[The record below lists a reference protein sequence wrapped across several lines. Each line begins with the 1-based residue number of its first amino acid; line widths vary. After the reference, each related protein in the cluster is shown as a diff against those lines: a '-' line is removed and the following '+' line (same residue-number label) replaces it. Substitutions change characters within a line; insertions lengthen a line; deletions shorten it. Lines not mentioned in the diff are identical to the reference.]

1 LQKYTKRSNSAI
13 SSNIFEVTG
22 KKPHQ
27 IYKVRGVGGGYTDRF
42 DMEKGFLPMS
52 LLGENAKKP

>member
-1 LQKYTKRSNSAI
+1 
-13 SSNIFEVTG
+13 
-22 KKPHQ
+22 
-27 IYKVRGVGGGYTDRF
+27 VRGVGGGYTDRF